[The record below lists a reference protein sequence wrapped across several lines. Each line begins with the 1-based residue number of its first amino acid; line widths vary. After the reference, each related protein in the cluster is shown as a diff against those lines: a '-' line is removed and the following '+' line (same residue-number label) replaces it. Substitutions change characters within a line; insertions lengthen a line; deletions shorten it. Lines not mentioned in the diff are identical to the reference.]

1 MAKKNMFY
9 KNDLNG
15 LLLSL
20 DLVSA
25 VLSGSGLVY
34 LNKLESMGKSFNK
47 NSKSLKAA

>member
-9 KNDLNG
+9 KNDPNG
-15 LLLSL
+15 LLLPL

-34 LNKLESMGKSFNK
+34 LNKLESTGKVLTK
-47 NSKSLKAA
+47 IVKV